1 MPIGSEPERID
12 GGPSAVRPRRI
23 LLLAGVIVVAGLCAA
38 TAWVVWQLRAQEI
51 RAAKRELITLDV
63 LLVEETERALQS
75 VDLVLR
81 NLQEKIAAD
90 GVASAED
97 YARTQSGPETHE
109 LLRAKITGIPQ
120 IQAVALIGA
129 DGHLVNSSRDGFN
142 PTSNVSDRDYF
153 EALREAPTDAPFL
166 GDLAPTRGAQTW
178 SMFLVRR
185 VSAPDGT
192 FLGLIRGSIDV
203 GYFENLYK
211 ALGIGEGAA
220 VSLWRED
227 GTLLARYPPVVGGA
241 RSFRSNTIEGRP
253 RLGVPQTYA
262 VEHSSGDGLSRL
274 FATMTAKQFPVVV
287 TVGQTY
293 DEILKDWRH
302 VATLIVASAIFCIT
316 AVVLSLWLL
325 ARQFAAYEALHVAMR
340 QRGAA
345 EAARIEV
352 EEQLRQ
358 AQKLEAIGQLT
369 GGIAHDFN
377 NLLTAVMG
385 NLELLTKH
393 IGSADPRLPR
403 WAKSAFEAAKRSAML
418 TQHLLAFSRRQPLDP
433 KPTDIVQLLDSM
445 LELLCRTLG
454 ENIEIKTMVVD
465 GLWPVF
471 VDVNQLDNAILNI
484 AINARDAMEG
494 KGRLLIEA
502 HNVAVDAE
510 TSAQLDIESGNY
522 VLISFSD
529 TGKGIAKDMLG
540 KVFEPFFTTKPIG
553 QGTGLGL
560 SQVYGFLKQTGG
572 QAALESEPGHGTT
585 VKIYLP
591 RAAADEPAVPRPVS
605 LDEKTN
611 ADAGSVILV
620 VEDEDD
626 VRAYMVETLIDLG
639 HAVRQARDAKEALNI
654 LRQDQT
660 IILLLTD
667 IGLPGLNGCELVKQ
681 ALILRPN
688 LKTLFA
694 SGYARQAIM
703 HNDRLDEGVELL
715 VKPFTREELAQKVRL
730 VL

>member
-12 GGPSAVRPRRI
+12 GRPLAVRPRRI
-23 LLLAGVIVVAGLCAA
+23 LLLAGVVVVLALCAA
-38 TAWVVWQLRAQEI
+38 TALVIWQLRTQEI

-90 GVASAED
+90 GVTTVED
-97 YARTQSGPETHE
+97 YVRTQSGQETHE
-109 LLRAKITGIPQ
+109 LLRSKITGIPQ

-129 DGHLVNSSRDGFN
+129 DGHLINSSRDDLN
-142 PTSNVSDRDYF
+142 PAINVSGRDYF
-153 EALREAPTDAPFL
+153 EAMRGAPADAPFL
-166 GDLAPTRGAQTW
+166 ADLAPTRGAQTW

-211 ALGIGEGAA
+211 ALEIGDGAA
-220 VSLWRED
+220 VALWRED

-241 RSFRSNTIEGRP
+241 RSFRSNVIAGRP
-253 RLGVPQTYA
+253 HLGVPQTYS
-262 VEHSSGDGLSRL
+262 VEHSSGDGLARL
-274 FATMTAKQFPVVV
+274 FATITAKQFPVVV
-287 TVGQTY
+287 TVGQTF

-302 VATLIVASAIFCIT
+302 VATLIVASAILCIT
-316 AVVLSLWLL
+316 AVILSLWLL
-325 ARQFAAYEALHVAMR
+325 ARQFAAYEALHIAMQ

-385 NLELLTKH
+385 NLELLIKH

-403 WAKSAFEAAKRSAML
+403 WAKSAFEAAKRGAML

-454 ENIEIKTMVVD
+454 ENIEIKTMVAD
-465 GLWPVF
+465 GLWRAF

-502 HNVAVDAE
+502 HNVVVDAE
-510 TSAQLDIESGNY
+510 TSAQLDIESGGY
-522 VLISFSD
+522 VLVSISD
-529 TGKGIAKDMLG
+529 TGKGIAKHVLDR
-540 KVFEPFFTTKPIG
+540 VFEPFFTTKPIG

-572 QAALESEPGHGTT
+572 KAALESELGHGTT
-585 VKIYLP
+585 VRIYLP
-591 RAAADEPAVPRPVS
+591 RAVADEPAVLRPAS
-605 LDEKTN
+605 LAEKTK

-626 VRAYMVETLIDLG
+626 VRAYMVEILIDLG
-639 HAVRQARDAKEALNI
+639 HAVREARNATEALDI
-654 LRQDQT
+654 LRRDQT

-667 IGLPGLNGCELVKQ
+667 IGLPGLNGRELAKQ
-681 ALILRPN
+681 ALILRPD

-715 VKPFTREELAQKVRL
+715 VKPFTHEELAQKVRL